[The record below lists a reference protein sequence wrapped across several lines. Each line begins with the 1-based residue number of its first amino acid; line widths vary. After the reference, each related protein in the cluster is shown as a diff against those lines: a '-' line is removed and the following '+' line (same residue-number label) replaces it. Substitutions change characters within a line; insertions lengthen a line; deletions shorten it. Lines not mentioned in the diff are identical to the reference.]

1 MGGQEE
7 LLGGSEPILPGQ
19 TAAGSRGKAAQT
31 DGGQNLECVRAS
43 YSHPAAAPCCP
54 SLRGAHSPRQ

>member
-43 YSHPAAAPCCP
+43 
-54 SLRGAHSPRQ
+54 